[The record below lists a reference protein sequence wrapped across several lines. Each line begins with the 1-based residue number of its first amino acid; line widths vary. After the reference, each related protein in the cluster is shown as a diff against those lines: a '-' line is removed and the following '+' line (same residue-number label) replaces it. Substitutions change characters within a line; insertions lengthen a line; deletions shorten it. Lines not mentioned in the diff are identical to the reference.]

1 MLTFGKYTVRPLM
14 ERDREFLAGLIAT
27 DPFHRDTVNVE
38 WWYNNPPG
46 ENAWAV
52 EDDKGAVRLYFKT
65 ATACRFSL
73 QFTGDERRENWKV
86 LTEGMQWLSE
96 TLTGNAFREI
106 ITDSNGPELR
116 AMATRRLG
124 FVPAT
129 ADTLTRPLKPR
140 ILENPGKSRL
150 EARGEFRG
158 AGPHESSTDAATG
171 QERALT
177 PRVN

>member
-1 MLTFGKYTVRPLM
+1 MSFGKFTVRPLA
-14 ERDREFLAGLIAT
+14 ERDREYLASLIAA
-27 DPFHRDTVNVE
+27 DPFHKDSVSVG

-52 EDDKGAVRLYFKT
+52 EDERNNVVLYFKT
-65 ATACRFSL
+65 QTACRFSL
-73 QFTGDERRENWKV
+73 QFATDDRRTNWKV
-86 LTEGMQWLSE
+86 LTEGMDWLAA
-96 TLTGNAFREI
+96 TLEGNQFREI

-124 FVPAT
+124 FLPAPS
-129 ADTLTRPLKPR
+129 DTLIRPLRTSISETLQKT
-140 ILENPGKSRL
+140 LT

-158 AGPHESSTDAATG
+158 AGPHENDTDAAT
-171 QERALT
+171 ERERPLT